1 VKERFTVA
9 VNQLLAG
16 RDAAIAAYE
25 LGMAKT
31 LDTTELEAQQQELLS
46 EMEVLNGMIQQ
57 MIRQN
62 AAVAQDQT
70 EYNKRFDALSQKFKE
85 AEGKRMLSCNRSV
98 TSETGAARWRTS
110 YGF

>member
-1 VKERFTVA
+1 MKERFTVT
-9 VNQLLAG
+9 VNPLLAG

-25 LGMAKT
+25 LGMART
-31 LDTTELEAQQQELLS
+31 LDTTELETQQQALLS

-62 AAVAQDQT
+62 ATVVQDQT

-85 AEGKRMLSCNRSV
+85 AEAKKD
-98 TSETGAARWRTS
+98 AIA
-110 YGF
+110 